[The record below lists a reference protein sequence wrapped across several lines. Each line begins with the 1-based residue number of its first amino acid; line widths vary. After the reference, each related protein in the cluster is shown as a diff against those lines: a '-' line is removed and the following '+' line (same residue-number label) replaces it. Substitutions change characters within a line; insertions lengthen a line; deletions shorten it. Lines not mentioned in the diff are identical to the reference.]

1 MSNLHGFSLGLVF
14 FTLMR
19 RMNCS
24 STSLCNGFHPLPC
37 LLPHTN
43 LFATVSKICLVFDGT
58 RDWMTDW
65 TGGTGRTDFIHKKRW
80 DERKSN
86 WVLYFSM
93 VSKTSGTNDLSLG
106 VDEFTEIDHSPASPG
121 IKMLYCSYFR
131 DLSDSLPGWLFALNR
146 FLMLVLAKNAN
157 PRPDSSPTTTRR
169 NINHGGSGLFFP
181 R

>member
-1 MSNLHGFSLGLVF
+1 MHGFSLGLVF

-93 VSKTSGTNDLSLG
+93 VSKTSGTNDLSLAS
-106 VDEFTEIDHSPASPG
+106 TNSPRSITAQQAQVSRCCTVVILG
-121 IKMLYCSYFR
+121 ICPIHCQVGCL
-131 DLSDSLPGWLFALNR
+131 
-146 FLMLVLAKNAN
+146 
-157 PRPDSSPTTTRR
+157 
-169 NINHGGSGLFFP
+169 H
-181 R
+181 